1 MKVLFLHFPSEARDA
16 KAARLAKTGV
26 QLIVEEP
33 RWPHFYEVAK
43 RERPAA
49 IVIDFSKA
57 PAHAQET
64 ADYLSKAKY
73 TRDLELFAI
82 HVFDERR
89 DLLRERVPK
98 IQTLSERELS
108 AVIVERLP
116 KWEADRAASE
126 QAAREER
133 QQRAE
138 EKKAAAAASRARA
151 RERRMAE
158 QQAAGPAPA
167 VTKETVTAPRAR
179 KPAPAPVPKAKKA
192 PARRIPARRPKP
204 KPKPKSKTKS
214 MSRPKKAAVRKP
226 PARPKAA
233 TRKRARSAAGKKKR
247 R

>member
-49 IVIDFSKA
+49 VVIDFSKA

-116 KWEADRAASE
+116 KWEADRAAAE

-179 KPAPAPVPKAKKA
+179 KPAPAPVSKAKKA
-192 PARRIPARRPKP
+192 PARRSPARRPKP
-204 KPKPKSKTKS
+204 KPRP
-214 MSRPKKAAVRKP
+214 RPKKAGVRKP
-226 PARPKAA
+226 LARPKPAA
-233 TRKRARSAAGKKKR
+233 RKRAPSAVGKKKR

>member
-49 IVIDFSKA
+49 VVIDFSKA

-116 KWEADRAASE
+116 KWEADRAAFE

-179 KPAPAPVPKAKKA
+179 KPAPAPVSKAKKA
-192 PARRIPARRPKP
+192 PARRSPARRPKP
-204 KPKPKSKTKS
+204 KPKPKTKS
-214 MSRPKKAAVRKP
+214 VSRPKKAGVRKP
-226 PARPKAA
+226 LARPKPAA
-233 TRKRARSAAGKKKR
+233 RKRAPSAAGKKKR